1 MDSEFWGELQSNVIV
16 SACQSKIDLGDRNV
30 TDWSVVDV
38 EMSLFDTFTMVTLGI

>member
-1 MDSEFWGELQSNVIV
+1 MDSECWVELQSNEIV
-16 SACQSKIDLGDRNV
+16 STCQSKIDFGDRNV